1 MKSNFIVALALIA
14 LSRSNPAAAHDG
26 PLAGVDIRER
36 NGHVLLVN
44 SFGLVQSKGAGQPWT
59 WMCEAAYGSGAV
71 FEHEFEMSKRSQAI
85 FVTSVDGLLVSQDG
99 CSYEATTAL
108 GAKFISTIALADN
121 GDLFAA
127 AVDGD
132 GSKIYR
138 STDDGVTFGQ
148 ASNGFRNFD
157 TWRSIKFAPSD
168 PTRVYIT
175 GVRVPAGMPRSL
187 LVYRSEDG
195 GKTFTA
201 GATTG
206 ITGMAEDSV
215 LFIVGVSPSDPA
227 EVYARLTLVNGT
239 AGEDLYRSTDAGM
252 TWTKVLSK
260 PEPIRVVVRRSGE
273 VIVGTE
279 LSGSVRSS
287 DGVTFSEIATAPH
300 LQCLIEAANGTLYG
314 CTQNFSSDAAALM
327 TSADGS
333 TWTKYVQ
340 YQDISGPAEC
350 AAGTMQVDYCI
361 PEEWCALSEQLTV
374 ESSLCKEEPE
384 SSSGC
389 CDTRTQTSPAA
400 LPLLLVGMLL
410 MFRRKRR

>member
-1 MKSNFIVALALIA
+1 MLLSASALISSSEA
-14 LSRSNPAAAHDG
+14 LAHDG

-85 FVTSVDGLLVSQDG
+85 FATSVDGLLVSQDG
-99 CSYEATTAL
+99 CLYEPTTAL

-138 STDDGVTFGQ
+138 STDDGVTFSQ
-148 ASNGFRNFD
+148 SSNAFRNFD
-157 TWRSIKFAPSD
+157 AWRSIKFAPSA
-168 PTRVYIT
+168 PNRIYIS
-175 GVRVPAGMPRSL
+175 GVRVPASMPRTL
-187 LVYRSEDG
+187 LVYRSDDG
-195 GKTFTA
+195 GKNFTA
-201 GATTG
+201 GALTG
-206 ITGMAEDSV
+206 ITGMVDDSV
-215 LFIVGVSPSDPA
+215 LFIVGVSPTNPDV
-227 EVYARLTLVNGT
+227 VYARLTLVNGT
-239 AGEDLYRSTDAGM
+239 AGEDLYRSADAGM

-260 PEPIRVVVRRSGE
+260 PEPIKVVVRRSGE

-279 LSGSVRSS
+279 LSGTVRST
-287 DGVTFSEIATAPH
+287 DGMTFAEVTTAPH
-300 LQCLIEAANGTLYG
+300 LQCLVESNGTLYG
-314 CTQNFSSDAAALM
+314 CTQNFGSEAAAVM
-327 TSADGS
+327 TSTDGA
-333 TWTKYVQ
+333 TWTKRVQ

-361 PEEWCALSEQLTV
+361 PMEWCELAEQLTV
-374 ESSLCKEEPE
+374 DSKQLCEPAAEEPA
-384 SSSGC
+384 GC
-389 CDTRTQTSPAA
+389 CDTRTSASPAL
-400 LPLLLVGMLL
+400 LPSLFIGLLL
-410 MFRRKRR
+410 FARRRRR